1 LKVSTYSSNLISNV
15 RLPTYKKVEANFFY
29 NFFTKDEALIE
40 GVQPSESRAV
50 EEKDILR
57 RSSRYVRLNFLPP
70 IDSSIS
76 KKSTS
81 IVKENIEK
89 IYSIEDIG
97 NSSYTT
103 VAIQDTAAS
112 DRIFQTIMRSAN
124 LRSVDGNMTDISL
137 ELGNQ
142 LGSIIDRNLLQE
154 LSVSYAER
162 GAQFIS
168 DRKILKAGK
177 FEDVKSLPVSMTI
190 NDKFLLDI
198 LTVPGA
204 CSFSGPIVSLG
215 LLSDSARS
223 IQERA
228 RSSTPSIGSSDFI
241 TYLEPVELEASTVG
255 EFVSGI
261 ERIAGLIYRSE
272 LLPDGRQD
280 VRLIDVIDPNASTYI
295 DFKIKLDS
303 QYSYWLHSVYL
314 VQVNVLSGDT
324 GQVLRASVL
333 FQSNVSTSSTVY
345 CRDEI
350 PPEPPVDFDAR
361 WDYQDY
367 SLVLSWN
374 FPVNPRRDIKYF
386 QVFRRDS
393 LERPFELLMEYDFN
407 DSFKQPSRLEN
418 TYEHLVKKFESPFN
432 IYIDKDFNKDAKY
445 YYAIA
450 CVDARGMV
458 SNYSQQFEITFDRI
472 KNKLMKRM
480 VSPSGAPRQYPNVFL
495 KDNFFQDSI
504 ISSKKRRIKLY
515 FDPEYLKIKTNND
528 TLVDALITTEGGEYG
543 INLLDITRGQIL
555 TIPVKINNLLETSE
569 S

>member
-1 LKVSTYSSNLISNV
+1 
-15 RLPTYKKVEANFFY
+15 
-29 NFFTKDEALIE
+29 
-40 GVQPSESRAV
+40 
-50 EEKDILR
+50 
-57 RSSRYVRLNFLPP
+57 
-70 IDSSIS
+70 
-76 KKSTS
+76 
-81 IVKENIEK
+81 
-89 IYSIEDIG
+89 
-97 NSSYTT
+97 
-103 VAIQDTAAS
+103 
-112 DRIFQTIMRSAN
+112 
-124 LRSVDGNMTDISL
+124 
-137 ELGNQ
+137 
-142 LGSIIDRNLLQE
+142 
-154 LSVSYAER
+154 
-162 GAQFIS
+162 
-168 DRKILKAGK
+168 
-177 FEDVKSLPVSMTI
+177 
-190 NDKFLLDI
+190 
-198 LTVPGA
+198 
-204 CSFSGPIVSLG
+204 
-215 LLSDSARS
+215 
-223 IQERA
+223 
-228 RSSTPSIGSSDFI
+228 
-241 TYLEPVELEASTVG
+241 
-255 EFVSGI
+255 
-261 ERIAGLIYRSE
+261 
-272 LLPDGRQD
+272 
-280 VRLIDVIDPNASTYI
+280 
-295 DFKIKLDS
+295 
-303 QYSYWLHSVYL
+303 

-495 KDNFFQDSI
+495 KDKQSNTYHNLANGPYTFTSNVTQLNDRFQVVYQNDLLSNTDFDSNAVVASLNEQTLFI
-504 ISSKKRRIKLY
+504 TAKL
-515 FDPEYLKIKTNND
+515 PITQV
-528 TLVDALITTEGGEYG
+528 LVYDLSGR
-543 INLLDITRGQIL
+543 LVV
-555 TIPVKINNLLETSE
+555 TIPVDQQTTITENFPFAAGIYVAKVKLNNGAVVTQKLINKN
-569 S
+569 